1 MTALK
6 RKEEEK
12 KKTNT
17 AKQLLGPD
25 TEFRSPLMCLFFAF
39 VPVEGSLR
47 SGTGQE
53 AAQAAAQGKA
63 LDRRQSRSLA
73 SPGPGRRAGAS
84 RRWGAQRDPA
94 LGGLGHPLAPLPA
107 APRPPLLRQPK
118 SHAPSSLTA
127 GPDSAP

>member
-1 MTALK
+1 
-6 RKEEEK
+6 
-12 KKTNT
+12 
-17 AKQLLGPD
+17 
-25 TEFRSPLMCLFFAF
+25 MCLFFAF

-63 LDRRQSRSLA
+63 LDQRQSRSLA

-84 RRWGAQRDPA
+84 RRRGAQRDPA
-94 LGGLGHPLAPLPA
+94 VVGLGYPLAPLPA
-107 APRPPLLRQPK
+107 APWPPLLRQPK
-118 SHAPSSLTA
+118 SHAPSSLSA